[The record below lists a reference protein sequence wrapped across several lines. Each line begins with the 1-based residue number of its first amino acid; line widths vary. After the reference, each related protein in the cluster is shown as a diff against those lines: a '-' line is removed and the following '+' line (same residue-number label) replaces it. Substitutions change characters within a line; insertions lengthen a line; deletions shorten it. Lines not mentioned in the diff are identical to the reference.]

1 MLKKLSNCKFQ
12 AHLTAFAL
20 MVLASLGMVFTLR
33 SEVSALTW
41 VMVVLF
47 AAANVLAIFIK

>member
-1 MLKKLSNCKFQ
+1 MLKKLSNHKFQ

-20 MVLASLGMVFTLR
+20 MVLASVGMVFTLR
-33 SEVSALTW
+33 IEANALTW

-47 AAANVLAIFIK
+47 AAANVLAVFIK